1 MWTLQKEEKIMIGK
15 SCLLTLFLFLVS
27 LLLITAKTSGATW
40 TTEAVDAPKIF
51 TDFYSRSLTVGTDD
65 HPHIA
70 YGGDHLY
77 YAFYDGT
84 SWNYETVDLS
94 TGVGECASIALDSS
108 GKVHISYYDSTNG
121 DLKYATTDVPVPD
134 IKANGSDG
142 SVTPTDNLLVT
153 VALDP
158 ASRSSDDAVWWVVVN
173 TPFAPPNDWYHYELS
188 SEWTSGLSFTYQGPL
203 FNLPTSEI
211 LNFPVSFFP
220 SGTYTFY
227 LAVDMNMNCFLT
239 V

>member
-1 MWTLQKEEKIMIGK
+1 MNSKSYLSVLFVTLI
-15 SCLLTLFLFLVS
+15 S

-51 TDFYSRSLTVGTDD
+51 TDFYSRSLAVDTDD

-108 GKVHISYYDSTNG
+108 GKVHISYFDWTNG
-121 DLKYATTDVPVPD
+121 ALSMLRMHPVH
-134 IKANGSDG
+134 G
-142 SVTPTDNLLVT
+142 
-153 VALDP
+153 
-158 ASRSSDDAVWWVVVN
+158 
-173 TPFAPPNDWYHYELS
+173 
-188 SEWTSGLSFTYQGPL
+188 
-203 FNLPTSEI
+203 
-211 LNFPVSFFP
+211 
-220 SGTYTFY
+220 
-227 LAVDMNMNCFLT
+227 
-239 V
+239 

>member
-1 MWTLQKEEKIMIGK
+1 MDSTEY
-15 SCLLTLFLFLVS
+15 V
-27 LLLITAKTSGATW
+27 GA
-40 TTEAVDAPKIF
+40 
-51 TDFYSRSLTVGTDD
+51 Y
-65 HPHIA
+65 
-70 YGGDHLY
+70 
-77 YAFYDGT
+77 
-84 SWNYETVDLS
+84 
-94 TGVGECASIALDSS
+94 ASIALDSS
-108 GKVHISYYDSTNG
+108 GKVHISYFDSINY

-142 SVTPTDNLLVT
+142 SVTPADNLLVT

-158 ASRSSDDAVWWVVVN
+158 ASRSGDDADWWVVVN

-227 LAVDMNMNCFLT
+227 LAVDMNMNGLLDLDELFFDSVVVNIT
-239 V
+239 P